1 MRIKF
6 ENLGWVEVTPDIA
19 EGFIKGQ
26 VINITARYD
35 DEVKGITECDVSM
48 GGSESTLLLS
58 SIFHA
63 LNANKE
69 DLEKIVEVITAN
81 KDYFDLRLG
90 TALKRKDYALDIK
103 KRIDEIEEMKKK
115 LSTHS
120 QFDKD
125 LIK

>member
-1 MRIKF
+1 
-6 ENLGWVEVTPDIA
+6 
-19 EGFIKGQ
+19 
-26 VINITARYD
+26 
-35 DEVKGITECDVSM
+35 M